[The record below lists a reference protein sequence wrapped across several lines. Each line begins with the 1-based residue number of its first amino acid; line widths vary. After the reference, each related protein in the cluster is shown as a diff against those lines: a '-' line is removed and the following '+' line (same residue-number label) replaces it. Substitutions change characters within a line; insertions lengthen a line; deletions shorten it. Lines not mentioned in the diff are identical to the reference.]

1 MKEINFSVML
11 ETCRPLGIVTIK
23 RMHGY
28 TEKGAGA
35 LGSKSMDFSGAFMLN
50 HQVQRI

>member
-1 MKEINFSVML
+1 ML

-23 RMHGY
+23 RMQGY

-35 LGSKSMDFSGAFMLN
+35 LGICYQQNQEFLSRWISVELLC
-50 HQVQRI
+50 